1 MSEQQPESR
10 DLHHWEVTEMCFHF
24 TYLHFQLF
32 IISKRD
38 VHTIFF
44 CCGNILHNQG
54 FVPSP
59 FPAAVSAFVHYDISD
74 YVQCAL
80 FHPTCFY

>member
-1 MSEQQPESR
+1 MSEQQPERR
-10 DLHHWEVTEMCFHF
+10 DLYHWEVTEMCFHF

-38 VHTIFF
+38 VHTLFLLLRQHFTTFF
-44 CCGNILHNQG
+44 
-54 FVPSP
+54 FP
-59 FPAAVSAFVHYDISD
+59 FPPAVSAFVRYDICD